1 MWRCRRHFCF
11 FRHMTPITLE
21 VKHFIYWMTFFV
33 LLTARHFRIADFVER
48 RHLEEGQKKLTPLRR
63 ILFWRSKQQ
72 SKENKDEPPVP
83 LAVPL
88 PVMPPAVNESD
99 ENISMFNPAGNE

>member
-1 MWRCRRHFCF
+1 
-11 FRHMTPITLE
+11 MTPITLE

-63 ILFWRSKQQ
+63 ILFWRNKQQ
-72 SKENKDEPPVP
+72 SKENKDEASVPLPVP
-83 LAVPL
+83 I

-99 ENISMFNPAGNE
+99 ENISMFNPADNG